1 MAFSARRAVLI
12 KKQNLKGEVPEM
24 KLTRKLAALMAT
36 VFVLALMATSATA
49 APIVFRLA
57 GQQPPEHL
65 CTKMMNDFAKEIN
78 TKTKG
83 RVQIKV
89 FPASQL
95 GNYSLVMEELIRGT
109 IDMSVTS
116 FASEFDPRFDVIY
129 TNGYIS
135 DYKDAKKIFTPGAW
149 LPNKLVEL
157 GKPLGVRVLG
167 SYVEG
172 MIGIASAKP
181 VKDIL
186 NPKVDKGVLIRV
198 ANMDVYNLG
207 AKAMGFRTITI
218 PWSDVYQSMQTGV
231 CDAVD
236 GYPTAAAYT
245 ILGDVIKN
253 WYATN
258 YSMEYLAYM
267 VSDKSWKKLTP
278 EDQKVFTDVAK
289 KYTLKSIDNAKAE
302 DEKYMK
308 LMEKK
313 GIKVHRYTEAQLKPI
328 KDACVST
335 WEEVGKAGTGV
346 ELMKE
351 FKQHLGSK

>member
-1 MAFSARRAVLI
+1 MLAVMFLF
-12 KKQNLKGEVPEM
+12 
-24 KLTRKLAALMAT
+24 AAIAGP
-36 VFVLALMATSATA
+36 ATA
-49 APIVFRLA
+49 APIVFRFA
-57 GQQPPEHL
+57 GQSPPDHMA
-65 CTKMMNDFAKEIN
+65 TKTMEQMAKEI
-78 TKTKG
+78 KDGTKG
-83 RVQIKV
+83 RVEVKV
-89 FPASQL
+89 YPASQL
-95 GNYSLVMEELIRGT
+95 GNYSLVMEEMIRGT
-109 IDMSVTS
+109 VDMACMSVATD
-116 FASEFDPRFDVIY
+116 FDPRLEIIY
-129 TNGYIS
+129 TNGFVTGYES
-135 DYKDAKKIFTPGAW
+135 AKKALVPGAW
-149 LPNKLVEL
+149 LPNKLNEFTSA
-157 GKPLGVRVLG
+157 LGVHLIG

-172 MIGIASAKP
+172 FIGIGSTKA
-181 VKDIL
+181 VKDPL
-186 NPKVDKGVLIRV
+186 NPKVDKGVLVRV

-218 PWSDVYQSMQTGV
+218 PWADIYQSLQTGV

-245 ILGDVIKN
+245 ILGDVLKH

-278 EDQKVFTDVAK
+278 EDQKVFLDVAK

-302 DEKYMK
+302 DDKYMA

-313 GIKVHRYTEAQLKPI
+313 GIKVYRYTEAQLKPI
-328 KDACVST
+328 KEACVST

-351 FKQHLGSK
+351 FKQHLGNL

>member
-1 MAFSARRAVLI
+1 MFLF
-12 KKQNLKGEVPEM
+12 
-24 KLTRKLAALMAT
+24 AASVT
-36 VFVLALMATSATA
+36 PATA
-49 APIVFRLA
+49 APIMFRFA
-57 GQQPPEHL
+57 GQSPPDHMA
-65 CTKMMNDFAKEIN
+65 TKSMNEMAKEIEKE
-78 TKTKG
+78 TQG

-89 FPASQL
+89 YPASQL
-95 GNYSLVMEELIRGT
+95 GNYSLVFEEMIRGT
-109 IDMSVTS
+109 VDMACMSVATD
-116 FASEFDPRFDVIY
+116 FDPRLEIIY
-129 TNGYIS
+129 TNGFVTGYDS
-135 DYKDAKKIFTPGAW
+135 AKKALVPGAW
-149 LPNKLVEL
+149 LPEKLNSFT
-157 GKPLGVRVLG
+157 KALGVHIIG

-172 MIGIASAKP
+172 FIGIGSTKP
-181 VKDIL
+181 VKDPL
-186 NPKVDKGVLIRV
+186 NPKIDKGVLTRV
-198 ANMDVYNLG
+198 PNMVVYTLG
-207 AKAMGFRTITI
+207 AKAMGYRPITI
-218 PWSDVYQSMQTGV
+218 PYPDVYQSMQTGV

-267 VSDKSWKKLTP
+267 ISDKSWKKLSKA
-278 EDQKVFTDVAK
+278 DQDAFIKIGK
-289 KYTLKSIDNAKAE
+289 KYTIKSIENAKAE

-313 GIKVHRYTEAQLKPI
+313 GIKVYRYSEAQLKPI

-351 FKQHLGSK
+351 FKQHLGGK